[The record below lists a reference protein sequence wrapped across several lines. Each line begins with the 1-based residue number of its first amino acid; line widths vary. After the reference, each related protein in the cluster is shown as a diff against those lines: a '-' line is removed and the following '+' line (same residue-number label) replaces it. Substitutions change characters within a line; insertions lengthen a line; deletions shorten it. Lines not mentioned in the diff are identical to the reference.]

1 MSVLRVNKIT
11 NRTDDGPVELTRGLT
26 IAVENPITD
35 VNGNNAIQVSA
46 AGVVTSITSFIGNG
60 AGITGLSGPS
70 KGNSNRN
77 YLLSKLRSCQ
87 YNLLKFKLMVFR
99 TWMMVL

>member
-11 NRTDDGPVELTRGLT
+11 NRTDDGPVELTKGLT

-46 AGVVTSITSFIGNG
+46 A
-60 AGITGLSGPS
+60 
-70 KGNSNRN
+70 
-77 YLLSKLRSCQ
+77 
-87 YNLLKFKLMVFR
+87 
-99 TWMMVL
+99 VLYSY

>member
-11 NRTDDGPVELTRGLT
+11 NRTDDGPVELTKGLT

-46 AGVVTSITSFIGNG
+46 AGVVTATSFIGNG
-60 AGITGLSGPS
+60 AGITGLTGPS
-70 KGNSNRN
+70 KGNAIGIIYVVS
-77 YLLSKLRSCQ
+77 
-87 YNLLKFKLMVFR
+87 
-99 TWMMVL
+99 

>member
-11 NRTDDGPVELTRGLT
+11 NRTDDGPVELSKGLT

-46 AGVVTSITSFIGNG
+46 AGVVTATSFIGNG

-70 KGNSNRN
+70 KGNSIAII
-77 YLLSKLRSCQ
+77 YLVS
-87 YNLLKFKLMVFR
+87 
-99 TWMMVL
+99 